1 MCPGVRLTLNIKST
15 RGDKNY
21 VTASQAIVQ
30 GIANDGGLFVP
41 ETIPT
46 IDFPLEK
53 ITEMSYQEL
62 AYEVLKLILTDYTEE
77 ELKYCINSAYDEKF
91 DTKLIAPL
99 VSAGNG
105 NFLELFHGKTIAF
118 KDMALSI
125 LPHLLTTSAKKNNV
139 TFFVHRQHCQP
150 EVPVPYF
157 RIPLHSTECQTAL
170 AM

>member
-1 MCPGVRLTLNIKST
+1 MWIWILCLKAQEA
-15 RGDKNY
+15 DKNY

-77 ELKYCINSAYDEKF
+77 ELKYCINSATD
-91 DTKLIAPL
+91 
-99 VSAGNG
+99 
-105 NFLELFHGKTIAF
+105 GK
-118 KDMALSI
+118 
-125 LPHLLTTSAKKNNV
+125 V
-139 TFFVHRQHCQP
+139 R
-150 EVPVPYF
+150 Y
-157 RIPLHSTECQTAL
+157 
-170 AM
+170 

>member
-1 MCPGVRLTLNIKST
+1 MDIMFKST

-62 AYEVLKLILTDYTEE
+62 TNGAI
-77 ELKYCINSAYDEKF
+77 S
-91 DTKLIAPL
+91 L
-99 VSAGNG
+99 VS
-105 NFLELFHGKTIAF
+105 NFSSYAEL
-118 KDMALSI
+118 M
-125 LPHLLTTSAKKNNV
+125 
-139 TFFVHRQHCQP
+139 Q
-150 EVPVPYF
+150 YF
-157 RIPLHSTECQTAL
+157 NSSSV
-170 AM
+170 